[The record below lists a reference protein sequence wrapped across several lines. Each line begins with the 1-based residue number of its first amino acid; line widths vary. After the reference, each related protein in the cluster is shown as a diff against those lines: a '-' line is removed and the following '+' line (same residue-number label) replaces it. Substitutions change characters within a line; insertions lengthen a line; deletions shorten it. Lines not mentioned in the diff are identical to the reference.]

1 MADDD
6 RILIARI
13 GAAHGVRGEVRLNA
27 FGDDPGALL
36 DYPSFSAADGRTFR
50 LTGLKMVGE
59 RLIARFRGI
68 TDRNTAETLTNL
80 DLYVLRSELPE
91 PEDEDTFYHADLIG
105 LDTVTGAGESLG
117 TVIAVQNYGAGD
129 LLEVAP
135 PRGPTLLLP
144 FTKAVVPVIDLAGR
158 RVVVEPPP
166 GLIGGSDDE
175 RPEPGPGDDQDQ
187 DQDDGE
193 AAR

>member
-27 FGDDPGALL
+27 FGDDPGTLL
-36 DYPSFSAADGRTFR
+36 DYKSFRTGDGREFR

-59 RLIARFRGI
+59 RLVARFRGI
-68 TDRNTAETLTNL
+68 SDRNTAETLTNL

-105 LDTVTGAGESLG
+105 LTAETGDGEPLG

-129 LLEVAP
+129 LLEIAP
-135 PRGPTLLLP
+135 KQGATLLLP
-144 FTKAVVPVIDLAGR
+144 FTRAVVPVIDLAGR

-166 GLIGGSDDE
+166 GLIGGKDDDDKPGSDGDHD
-175 RPEPGPGDDQDQ
+175 EPGRE
-187 DQDDGE
+187 GE
-193 AAR
+193 ADA